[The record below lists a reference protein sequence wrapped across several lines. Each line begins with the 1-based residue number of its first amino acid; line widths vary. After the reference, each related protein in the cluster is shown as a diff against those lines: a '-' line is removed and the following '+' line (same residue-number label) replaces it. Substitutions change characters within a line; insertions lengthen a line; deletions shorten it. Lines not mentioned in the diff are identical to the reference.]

1 MFRVQKLINLFYPT
15 KKVLLTIAAYDKQY
29 AGAFRICPKL
39 LLTRWYT
46 NINIRPPTKGA
57 LTLLD

>member
-1 MFRVQKLINLFYPT
+1 MKFGTNPMTMNFYVFAESKT
-15 KKVLLTIAAYDKQY
+15 E
-29 AGAFRICPKL
+29 
-39 LLTRWYT
+39 TRWYT